1 MFPQIL
7 TFNTPHLDFESDSF
21 KETRGIED
29 LIFIEGGRT
38 MRDVRDKGR
47 GGAKNDR
54 SWV

>member
-21 KETRGIED
+21 KGIRGVED

-38 MRDVRDKGR
+38 LRDVRDKGE
-47 GGAKNDR
+47 GGKNDR
-54 SWV
+54 